1 MTQPSYNSEGMQVW
15 DPSVGLHFS
24 PGSENAES
32 YGGIVTA
39 LQDQIVA
46 AGGIAK
52 GYPYSY
58 AGIISA
64 IQDLTFQ
71 ATGDPPGSNVG
82 PQPPG
87 GSVIINPGTGTPEWI
102 VNTPPVD
109 GTLWFDTRQGR
120 MMIAYGTQ
128 WYQTNGADGVPI
140 ITDSA
145 TPPATSNI
153 IPGQLWY
160 RTDNGA
166 LYIFAGTYTL
176 PGGGTTTDPTVPGV
190 TPIWIVLTVSA
201 ADYLQ
206 NTSTLPLTPIT
217 ASSAGDLPPI
227 DPTNMNFQRD
237 ANLWFV
243 EALEALD
250 AVGMHQTIA
259 FGETAPASPSVGK
272 LWYDTSDLE
281 MSIWYVDPSDTGAQ
295 GQWVPLTASYTFT
308 EAFSALTATVNT
320 ETANRTTAILALN
333 NLFTAIKNAVTVST
347 DFASLKS
354 ALLSALSTV

>member
-1 MTQPSYNSEGMQVW
+1 MQVW
-15 DPSVGLHFS
+15 DPSVGLHFT

-71 ATGDPPGSNVG
+71 TQGDPPGSNIG

-102 VNTPPVD
+102 VNNPPVD

-140 ITDSA
+140 VTDNG
-145 TPPATSNI
+145 TPPPTSNI
-153 IPGQLWY
+153 IPGQFWY
-160 RTDNGA
+160 RTDNDT

-190 TPIWIVLTVSA
+190 TPIWHILTVSA
-201 ADYLQ
+201 GDYIQ
-206 NTSTLPLTPIT
+206 TTATLPLAPIT
-217 ASSAGDLPPI
+217 AAADGNLPPVP
-227 DPTNMNFQRD
+227 DELAVQRD

-243 EALEALD
+243 AALESLD
-250 AVGMHQTIA
+250 DVSMHQTIA
-259 FGETAPASPSVGK
+259 FGETAPAAPTTGK

-281 MSIWYVDPSDTGAQ
+281 MSIWYVDPADTGNE

-320 ETANRTTAILALN
+320 ETVNRTTAVLTLN

-347 DFASLKS
+347 DFESLKS
-354 ALLSALSTV
+354 GLLSALSTV